1 MADSK
6 QTIPQPPSW
15 MEMEKAYQRN
25 LRCFCESLAETRQRS
40 DQVRDVLNECREQIK
55 EIQAKLEKHQMLFTK
70 TEEN

>member
-1 MADSK
+1 
-6 QTIPQPPSW
+6 
-15 MEMEKAYQRN
+15 MEKAYLRH

-55 EIQAKLEKHQMLFTK
+55 EIKAKLEKHQMLFTK

>member
-1 MADSK
+1 
-6 QTIPQPPSW
+6 
-15 MEMEKAYQRN
+15 MEMEKAYLRN

-55 EIQAKLEKHQMLFTK
+55 EIKAKLEKHQMLFTK

>member
-1 MADSK
+1 MATT

-15 MEMEKAYQRN
+15 MEMEKAYLRH

-40 DQVRDVLNECREQIK
+40 DQVQEVLNECREQIK
-55 EIQAKLEKHQMLFTK
+55 EIQAKVEKHRMLFTQ

>member
-1 MADSK
+1 MA
-6 QTIPQPPSW
+6 TTLQPPSW
-15 MEMEKAYQRN
+15 VEMEKAYLQN